1 MMPSQPIAD
10 RLKTHLSRVGA
21 DIVHAASTR
30 VPPDGL
36 NILIDRAPLSFPIG
50 EDDIAALISIAEPA
64 HFGSGEDTVFD
75 PTVRDTWVI
84 DPAHVHLGDP
94 TGAAGTDNWT
104 GALNESLGCLSAA
117 LGIPADATVRAELH
131 SMLVYGEGQF
141 FLPHQDS
148 EKDDSML
155 ATLVVGLPTTHTG
168 GELVVDDHGADRIF
182 TGDPNDITLAAF
194 YADRRHEVKPVTSG
208 HRVTL
213 TFNLLVDHPAAEDTT
228 DDDHTMTATA
238 ADDAGTGDPVD
249 SELRA
254 LITEYFTTPV
264 KPRWGGGNATPPQRM
279 VFLLDHEYSRHGL
292 SRTTLKGGDRLRA
305 ACLLSAARSAG
316 CEAMLGLSEIHE
328 TREAAIDD
336 RGGYY
341 GNRCGRYW
349 DDENEPDIET
359 FDTDGELLDG
369 VITLNWWM
377 VPDKGIGE
385 SIESRVGEEETLAVT
400 STRQLT
406 AHAAEYEGYMGNY
419 GNTVDHWY
427 RRAAIIL
434 WPMESSFVVRAEA
447 GSGWALRTL
456 ADRLTQGQIAE
467 AAADARSLEPF
478 WSGAGPESLDL
489 ALEVAL
495 GVEDRTAAT
504 VVLTPYGI
512 AGLGA
517 EQAEALG
524 ALTERYGTT
533 WLRDLLGSW
542 ASSGPRFTSPGVR
555 ALIEWVNTSMASTI
569 AVLRT
574 GESPSGAT
582 VAEVLISHAAA
593 FIPQQVASA
602 ARQMPPAQAW
612 RSLAD
617 LGGFVAEVVSA
628 ATRDHAAAIV
638 DGLDGLGGDLIPFY
652 VSVLQSAADPAD
664 ENFAPIVAEC
674 RRRLEAE
681 IAKPERAADDWS
693 IPFSGCG
700 CADCDHL
707 AGFLASS
714 EQQSLTW
721 PLAKPRRQHIHSAI
735 DAQGLPVTHTTERT
749 GSPHK
754 LKLHKT
760 DLLMKED
767 AARRKYCAE
776 QLAWVRGLNR

>member
-1 MMPSQPIAD
+1 MMSSQPIAD

-30 VPPDGL
+30 VQPDGL

-228 DDDHTMTATA
+228 DDDHTMTTTA

-524 ALTERYGTT
+524 ALTERYGT
-533 WLRDLLGSW
+533 
-542 ASSGPRFTSPGVR
+542 
-555 ALIEWVNTSMASTI
+555 
-569 AVLRT
+569 
-574 GESPSGAT
+574 
-582 VAEVLISHAAA
+582 
-593 FIPQQVASA
+593 
-602 ARQMPPAQAW
+602 
-612 RSLAD
+612 
-617 LGGFVAEVVSA
+617 
-628 ATRDHAAAIV
+628 
-638 DGLDGLGGDLIPFY
+638 
-652 VSVLQSAADPAD
+652 
-664 ENFAPIVAEC
+664 
-674 RRRLEAE
+674 
-681 IAKPERAADDWS
+681 
-693 IPFSGCG
+693 
-700 CADCDHL
+700 
-707 AGFLASS
+707 
-714 EQQSLTW
+714 
-721 PLAKPRRQHIHSAI
+721 
-735 DAQGLPVTHTTERT
+735 
-749 GSPHK
+749 
-754 LKLHKT
+754 
-760 DLLMKED
+760 
-767 AARRKYCAE
+767 
-776 QLAWVRGLNR
+776 